1 MTIGIYAIINGV
13 NKKRYI
19 GKSKNIEKRIG
30 QHFLLMN
37 KDTISRSVNRH
48 LFWSAKK
55 HGIENFYWE
64 VLEGF
69 ESVDESLLADR
80 EIFWMEKFNTTDR
93 DFGYNLVKDS
103 SSKVIV
109 HEETREIFKKIFI
122 GENNPNFG
130 NFWTDEQKS
139 SMSQIAKHRHSSG
152 LYYGDSWREKIS
164 ERSKELWKDEDKKR
178 EMAES
183 VSASRTSYFIQKMKD
198 GTVIA
203 VWQNINQILHCNPGY
218 KWQNIYA
225 ACNGSKKR
233 YRGFLW
239 ERTEN
244 IPHGFE
250 QLVKTE
256 DFNIVPKKL
265 LK

>member
-1 MTIGIYAIINGV
+1 
-13 NKKRYI
+13 
-19 GKSKNIEKRIG
+19 
-30 QHFLLMN
+30 
-37 KDTISRSVNRH
+37 
-48 LFWSAKK
+48 
-55 HGIENFYWE
+55 
-64 VLEGF
+64 
-69 ESVDESLLADR
+69 
-80 EIFWMEKFNTTDR
+80 
-93 DFGYNLVKDS
+93 
-103 SSKVIV
+103 
-109 HEETREIFKKIFI
+109 
-122 GENNPNFG
+122 
-130 NFWTDEQKS
+130 
-139 SMSQIAKHRHSSG
+139 MSQIAKHRHSSG

-164 ERSKELWKDEDKKR
+164 ERSKDLWKDEDKKR

-183 VSASRTSYFIQKMKD
+183 VSASRSSYFIQKMKD

-225 ACNGSKKR
+225 ACNGSKKS